1 MECHPKFGCW
11 NTNVSIDE
19 RMKNFNYYFRKY
31 KSYTMYGLCI
41 LSTMIAVV
49 PLVLIFYHTFSLGFS
64 ALNWDFFTKLPKP
77 VGEPGGG
84 LANAIVGT
92 LILVGLGSMFGLPIG
107 VFAGIYLSEYSTSKF
122 STVIRFFTDVLNGV
136 PSIVTGV
143 VAYSLVV
150 LPMRHFSA
158 YAGGFAL
165 GILMV
170 PIVTRTTEEMLKT
183 VPRSFRE
190 AALALGIPQW
200 KTILR
205 IILPTAMGGIVTG
218 IMLAIAR
225 AAGETAPLLF
235 TALNNRF
242 WHTTLDQPIASLTV
256 FIYNYGVSPFDD
268 WIAQAWAG
276 ALVLILMILLL
287 SVAVRFATRS
297 RY

>member
-1 MECHPKFGCW
+1 M
-11 NTNVSIDE
+11 N
-19 RMKNFNYYFRKY
+19 NFRFYFRKY
-31 KSYTMYGLCI
+31 KSMLMYGLCI
-41 LSTMIAVV
+41 LSAVIALV
-49 PLVLIFYHTFSLGFS
+49 PLILIFYHTVSLGAS

-77 VGEPGGG
+77 VGESGGG
-84 LANAIVGT
+84 LSNAIAGT
-92 LILVGLGSMFGLPIG
+92 MILVGLGSLLGLP
-107 VFAGIYLSEYSTSKF
+107 VGILTGMYLSEFGNNKFGTS
-122 STVIRFFTDVLNGV
+122 VRFLTDVLNGV

-143 VAYSLVV
+143 VAYSVVV

-165 GILMV
+165 GILMI

-183 VPRSFRE
+183 VPHSYRE
-190 AALALGIPQW
+190 AALALGISQW
-200 KTILR
+200 KTTVR
-205 IILPTAMGGIVTG
+205 IILPSALGGIVTG
-218 IMLAIAR
+218 IMLAVGR

-256 FIYNYGVSPFDD
+256 FIYNYGVSPFED

-276 ALVLILMILLL
+276 ATVLIFLILLL
-287 SVAVRFATRS
+287 SLAVRFATRS

>member
-1 MECHPKFGCW
+1 
-11 NTNVSIDE
+11 
-19 RMKNFNYYFRKY
+19 
-31 KSYTMYGLCI
+31 MYGL
-41 LSTMIAVV
+41 SIASVLLALV
-49 PLVLIFYHTFSLGFS
+49 PLTMIFYHTISLGME
-64 ALNWDFFTKLPKP
+64 ALTLDFFTELPKP

-92 LILVGLGSMFGLPIG
+92 LILVGLGSVIGLPIG
-107 VFAGIYLSEYSTSKF
+107 ILSGVYLSEYGNNMFGT
-122 STVIRFFTDVLNGV
+122 TVRFLTDVLNGV

-143 VAYSLVV
+143 VAYTIIV
-150 LPMRHFSA
+150 LPMKHFSA

-165 GILMV
+165 GILMI
-170 PIVTRTTEEMLKT
+170 PIVTRTTEEMLRT
-183 VPRSFRE
+183 VPNSYRE

-200 KTILR
+200 KTTLR
-205 IILPTAMGGIVTG
+205 IIMPTALGGIVTG
-218 IMLAIAR
+218 IMLAVAR

-256 FIYNYGVSPFDD
+256 FIYNYGVSPFED

-276 ALVLILMILLL
+276 ALVLMLLVL
-287 SVAVRFATRS
+287 IFSIAVRIATQR

>member
-1 MECHPKFGCW
+1 MDRKLFFYYRK
-11 NTNVSIDE
+11 S
-19 RMKNFNYYFRKY
+19 KNFF
-31 KSYTMYGLCI
+31 MYALCAA
-41 LSTMIAVV
+41 SVGIALI
-49 PLVLIFYHTFSLGFS
+49 PLLLIFYHTVSLGAS
-64 ALNWDFFTKLPKP
+64 ALNWDFFTQLPKP
-77 VGEPGGG
+77 VGESGGG

-92 LILVGLGSMFGLPIG
+92 LILVGLGSVIGLPIG
-107 VFAGIYLSEYSTSKF
+107 IFAGVFLSEFGNNTFASA
-122 STVIRFFTDVLNGV
+122 VRFMTDVLNGV

-143 VAYSLVV
+143 VAYTLVV
-150 LPMRHFSA
+150 LPMKHFSA
-158 YAGGFAL
+158 YAGGVAL
-165 GILMV
+165 GILMI

-183 VPRSFRE
+183 VPNSYRE

-200 KTILR
+200 KTTLR
-205 IILPTAMGGIVTG
+205 IVIPTALGGIVTG
-218 IMLAIAR
+218 IMLAVAR

-276 ALVLILMILLL
+276 ALILILLVLML
-287 SVAVRFATRS
+287 SIAVRFATRQ

>member
-1 MECHPKFGCW
+1 M
-11 NTNVSIDE
+11 TN
-19 RMKNFNYYFRKY
+19 FHFHYRKY
-31 KSYTMYGLCI
+31 KSGFMYTLCV
-41 LSTMIAVV
+41 LSAVAAII
-49 PLVLIFYHTFSLGFS
+49 PLILIFYHTVSLGAS

-84 LANAIVGT
+84 LGNAIVGT
-92 LILVGLGSMFGLPIG
+92 LILVGLGSLLGLPVGMLTG
-107 VFAGIYLSEYSTSKF
+107 VYLSEFGNNKF
-122 STVIRFFTDVLNGV
+122 GSSVRFLVDVLNGV

-143 VAYSLVV
+143 VAYSIAV
-150 LPMRHFSA
+150 LPMKHFSA

-170 PIVTRTTEEMLKT
+170 PIITRTTEEMLKT
-183 VPRSFRE
+183 VPHSYRE
-190 AALALGIPQW
+190 AALALGIPRW
-200 KTILR
+200 KTTVR
-205 IILPTAMGGIVTG
+205 IIFPSALGGIITG
-218 IMLAIAR
+218 IMLAVGR

-256 FIYNYGVSPFDD
+256 FIYNYGVSPFED

-276 ALVLILMILLL
+276 ATVLILMILVL
-287 SVAVRFATRS
+287 SFAVRIATRT

>member
-1 MECHPKFGCW
+1 MGQGVFFYYRKF
-11 NTNVSIDE
+11 
-19 RMKNFNYYFRKY
+19 
-31 KSYTMYGLCI
+31 KSLFMYGLCT
-41 LSTMIAVV
+41 LSVV
-49 PLVLIFYHTFSLGFS
+49 VALTPLLLISYHTISLGMS
-64 ALNWDFFTKLPKP
+64 ALNWEFFTQLPKP

-92 LILVGLGSMFGLPIG
+92 LILVGLGSVTGLPMGI
-107 VFAGIYLSEYSTSKF
+107 FAGIFLSEFGHNKF
-122 STVIRFFTDVLNGV
+122 ATVVRFMTDVLNGV

-143 VAYSLVV
+143 VAYTIVV
-150 LPMRHFSA
+150 LPMKHFSA
-158 YAGGFAL
+158 YAGGVAL
-165 GILMV
+165 GILMI

-183 VPRSFRE
+183 IPNSYRE

-200 KTILR
+200 KTTLR
-205 IILPTAMGGIVTG
+205 IIMPAALGGIVTG

-256 FIYNYGVSPFDD
+256 FIYNYGVSPFED

-276 ALVLILMILLL
+276 ALILVFLVFLL
-287 SVAVRFATRS
+287 SVAVRFATRQK
-297 RY
+297 Y

>member
-1 MECHPKFGCW
+1 MS
-11 NTNVSIDE
+11 NI
-19 RMKNFNYYFRKY
+19 NFYYRKY
-31 KSYTMYGLCI
+31 KSFTMYALCMVSA
-41 LSTMIAVV
+41 LIAVV
-49 PLVLIFYHTFSLGFS
+49 PLLLIFYHTISLGMS
-64 ALNWDFFTKLPKP
+64 AINWDFFTKLPKP

-92 LILVGLGSMFGLPIG
+92 LILVGLGSLFGLP
-107 VFAGIYLSEYSTSKF
+107 VGIFGGIFLSEYGNTKLAI
-122 STVIRFFTDVLNGV
+122 VIRFFTDVLNGI

-143 VAYSLVV
+143 VAYSVVV

-165 GILMV
+165 GILMI
-170 PIVTRTTEEMLKT
+170 PIITRTTEEMLKT

-200 KTILR
+200 KTVLR
-205 IILPTAMGGIVTG
+205 IILPTAAGGIVTG
-218 IMLAIAR
+218 VMLAIAR

-242 WHTTLDQPIASLTV
+242 WHTSLDQPIASLTV

-276 ALVLILMILLL
+276 ALVLIFLIFILSL
-287 SVAVRFATRS
+287 AVRIATRP
-297 RY
+297 RF

>member
-1 MECHPKFGCW
+1 MPEDACKMER
-11 NTNVSIDE
+11 SIF
-19 RMKNFNYYFRKY
+19 FNYRKF
-31 KSYTMYGLCI
+31 KNLFMYGLCM
-41 LSTMIAVV
+41 LSVAVALV
-49 PLVLIFYHTFSLGFS
+49 PLILIFYHTISLGVS
-64 ALNWDFFTKLPKP
+64 ALNMDFFTQLPKP
-77 VGEPGGG
+77 VSEPGGG

-92 LILVGLGSMFGLPIG
+92 LILVGLGSIIGLPVGIL
-107 VFAGIYLSEYSTSKF
+107 AGIYLSEFGNNKF
-122 STVIRFFTDVLNGV
+122 AAAVRFMTDVLNGV

-143 VAYSLVV
+143 VAYTIVV
-150 LPMRHFSA
+150 LPMKHFSA

-165 GILMV
+165 GILMI

-183 VPRSFRE
+183 VPNSYRE

-200 KTILR
+200 KTTLG
-205 IILPTAMGGIVTG
+205 IIMPTALGGIVTG

-242 WHTTLDQPIASLTV
+242 WHTSLDQPIASLTV
-256 FIYNYGVSPFDD
+256 FIYNYGVSPFED

-276 ALVLILMILLL
+276 ALILILLVLLL
-287 SVAVRFATRS
+287 SIAVRFATRQ